1 MDPVPSP
8 KRRSNPR
15 IAGQMSEA
23 EREGLDGICRTDEG
37 DSVVAKLGARLPSAD
52 AIKAECQRLG
62 VVREATP
69 SRLELELVLALS
81 PRQSLVDD
89 RAD

>member
-1 MDPVPSP
+1 M
-8 KRRSNPR
+8 
-15 IAGQMSEA
+15 
-23 EREGLDGICRTDEG
+23 
-37 DSVVAKLGARLPSAD
+37 VAKLGARLPSAD

-62 VVREATP
+62 VVVKDHVTM
-69 SRLELELVLALS
+69 SRLELGLVLALS